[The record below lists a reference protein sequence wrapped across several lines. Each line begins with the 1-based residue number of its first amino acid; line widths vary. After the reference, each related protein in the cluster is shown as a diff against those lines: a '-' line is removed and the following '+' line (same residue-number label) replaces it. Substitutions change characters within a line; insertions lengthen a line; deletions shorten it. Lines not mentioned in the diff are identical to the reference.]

1 MERRDIPSRNDDEA
15 SDGLSAALQETPR
28 GAFAL
33 AGLTVALLLAAW
45 FFVYFFVFL
54 PRGSVG

>member
-1 MERRDIPSRNDDEA
+1 MSPDDDGV
-15 SDGLSAALQETPR
+15 SDAALQDALKETPK

-33 AGLTVALLLAAW
+33 AGLTVGLLMAAW
-45 FFVYFFVFL
+45 FAMYVFVFL

>member
-1 MERRDIPSRNDDEA
+1 MDADDVIDDEA
-15 SDGLSAALQETPR
+15 LREALRDTPK

-33 AGLTVALLLAAW
+33 AGLTVALLMIAW
-45 FFVYFFVFL
+45 VAMYVFVFL